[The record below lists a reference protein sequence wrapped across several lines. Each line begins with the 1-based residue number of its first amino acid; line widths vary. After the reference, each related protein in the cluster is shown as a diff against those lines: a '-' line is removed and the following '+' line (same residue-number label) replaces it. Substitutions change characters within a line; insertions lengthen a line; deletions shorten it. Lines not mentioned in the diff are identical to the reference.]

1 MITLNGSQTV
11 TMDLIRLIILNQFP
25 SNILPPSRCNVYDE
39 KWIMPKDE
47 GLFVTIE
54 YRGGKCIAN
63 RNTFVNTSPTGTP
76 QEVQDVNMFEDIT
89 VGIFSR
95 DRSATLLKEQILMA
109 IMSSYSEYV
118 QNCASFKI
126 ARNADIQDLSALEGS
141 AMLKRYDIDL
151 KVFTWYENIITPP
164 TLTPPFE
171 IQVIADDAANN
182 ILEATVT
189 AASQLP
195 RGDH

>member
-11 TMDLIRLIILNQFP
+11 TMDLIRLIILNQLP
-25 SNILPPSRCNVYDE
+25 NKILRPSRCNIYDE
-39 KWIMPKDE
+39 KWIMPADE
-47 GLFVTIE
+47 DLFVTIE
-54 YRGGKCIAN
+54 YRGAKCIAN

-76 QEVQDVNMFEDIT
+76 QEVQDVNMLEDIT

-95 DRSATLLKEQILMA
+95 DRSATLQKEQILMA
-109 IMSSYSEYV
+109 IMSSFSEYV

-126 ARNADIQDLSALEGS
+126 ARNVDIQDLSALEGS

-164 TLTPPFE
+164 YLTPPFNIFVE
-171 IQVIADDAANN
+171 ADDAANKTLKAN
-182 ILEATVT
+182 ITQL
-189 AASQLP
+189 SQLP
-195 RGDH
+195 I